1 MNWMFW
7 RKKKQKNYTNYLWLL
22 GLIPVALVGIV
33 LRERPWRKSYQ
44 ALKTHRDWQEGSRK
58 QGRTGGPEKP
68 ADTRTGVE
76 RRKDRKQDRPEESV
90 RSEVLTKYQDNRETA
105 QFDAAQAQDRE
116 DDLEIIEGIG
126 PKISGILK
134 NAGVRTFDQ
143 LANTSLDRL
152 EDILRDGGIRIA
164 APETWAEQSRL
175 AANGDW
181 DGLEDLKQRLHAGR
195 R

>member
-1 MNWMFW
+1 MNLMFW
-7 RKKKQKNYTNYLWLL
+7 RKKKQKSYMNYLWLL
-22 GLIPVALVGIV
+22 GLIPAAMIGIA

-44 ALKTHRDWQEGSRK
+44 ALKTHRDWQEGRKK

-68 ADTRTGVE
+68 ADMRTGAE
-76 RRKDRKQDRPEESV
+76 RRNDSKQDRPEESV
-90 RSEVLTKYQDNRETA
+90 RSEVLTKYQDNRDTA
-105 QFDAAQAQDRE
+105 QLDVAQSQDRE

-143 LANTSLDRL
+143 LASTSLEQL
-152 EDILRDGGIRIA
+152 EEILRDGGIRIA

-175 AANGDW
+175 AANDDW